1 MTNWKERNAA
11 LKKRRG
17 EDEESNPDPTD
28 WPELY
33 GKGNST
39 TDGDYGMSNY
49 GNYNAGGGFLS
60 DAIRKPGE
68 VWRTAGGSWGAKH
81 PSGDVEY
88 FNDED
93 SARGF
98 SSGQAATQPPLS
110 AQGDENPFGEPA
122 APEEFGYNQTPNDAG
137 QPAFGDFPAPEGDDH
152 LCAQCGG
159 GAMRGSKLCMN
170 CAGDSLGNYG
180 DEESRIDP
188 EGPECQFCG
197 GPTADGFC
205 QRCHNA
211 GYDDRDELDKPWGE
225 WPFNEPFDESIILM
239 GDLLERNYK
248 QEYERY
254 QSRPEQKKRRAQ
266 RNKTRRK
273 FEREGKVKK
282 GDGLDIHHRDGNPF
296 NQHSKNT
303 VAMPKSK
310 NRAMKERHDPN
321 EEPQLASFTEEASVE
336 QRFKDVIKPLIKA
349 KLLEFLK
356 SKRGIN

>member
-122 APEEFGYNQTPNDAG
+122 APEEFGYDQTPNDTG

-159 GAMRGSKLCMN
+159 GAMRGSNLCMN

-188 EGPECQFCG
+188 FDDTVNCIHCG
-197 GPTADGFC
+197 RPTDPTKNGGSHLCNNCGNDDAADSGF
-205 QRCHNA
+205 
-211 GYDDRDELDKPWGE
+211 GW
-225 WPFNEPFDESIILM
+225 DESTILM

-349 KLLEFLK
+349 KLLEYLK
-356 SKRGIN
+356 NLQTK